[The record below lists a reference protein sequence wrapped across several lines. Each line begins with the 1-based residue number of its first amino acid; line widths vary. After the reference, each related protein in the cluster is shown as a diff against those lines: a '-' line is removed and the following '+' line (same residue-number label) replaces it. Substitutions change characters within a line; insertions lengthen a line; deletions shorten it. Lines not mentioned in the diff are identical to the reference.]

1 MILTDGCGFMNGA
14 ALTLI
19 ARHLGLPGRPTA
31 VQGRVAGSKG
41 LWMLHPEHRS
51 ATDLP
56 RIWIRHSQRK
66 VRLPSLGKHSAHV
79 IFDLVAQSNNITV
92 PSRLNRQL
100 TINLA
105 ENGVSAQVF
114 EELLRDGLMEIYTSL
129 TQWDGA
135 GAMPLLW
142 SNVNNLGGVSRSRL
156 QKVARGLARA
166 IGLAK
171 RFDMDREDAE
181 DDDDDDD
188 DDDSEAEA
196 EVRSLHQTVLDL
208 IQAGFKPQNSPL
220 LYEKMRKVLELA
232 MDRFLKKYHI
242 EVPQSAEAFIVPG
255 VFRVFVY
262 PKFSTSCDFH
272 RPSRSSRGRADP
284 IQITTEVKRPI
295 NGDECVLRSW
305 ASTRMSS
312 TLWLTLPPPFNFFS
326 GQSKSHDDYVG
337 HPKGKA
343 MFLCL
348 GLLPSVLLGRG
359 DRTRTIGRLY
369 QCGGVSDQRIPITS
383 QLARRWWFVLSF

>member
-1 MILTDGCGFMNGA
+1 MNGA

-19 ARHLGLPGRPTA
+19 ARHLGLTGRPTA

-56 RIWIRHSQRK
+56 RIWIRYSQRK
-66 VRLPSLGKHSAHV
+66 VRLPSLGKDSAHV

-171 RFDMDREDAE
+171 RFDMDRED
-181 DDDDDDD
+181 DDDDD

-196 EVRSLHQTVLDL
+196 EVRSLHQTVLEL
-208 IQAGFKPQNSPL
+208 LQAGFNPKISPFL
-220 LYEKMRKVLELA
+220 HWKMHLVLELA
-232 MDRFLKKYHI
+232 MNRFLKKSHI

-255 VFRVFVY
+255 VFRAFVY
-262 PKFSTSCDFH
+262 PTALTLCKFR
-272 RPSRSSRGRADP
+272 RPSGSSGGGADP
-284 IQITTEVKRPI
+284 I
-295 NGDECVLRSW
+295 
-305 ASTRMSS
+305 
-312 TLWLTLPPPFNFFS
+312 
-326 GQSKSHDDYVG
+326 
-337 HPKGKA
+337 
-343 MFLCL
+343 
-348 GLLPSVLLGRG
+348 
-359 DRTRTIGRLY
+359 
-369 QCGGVSDQRIPITS
+369 
-383 QLARRWWFVLSF
+383 